1 MFRNTTAG
9 RKTTRACSGTRQPAP
24 LFSLCVFRNTADHA
38 PSQHWP
44 GHKVLFA
51 CMQVP
56 SAPAVSSSPP
66 FSSSAAAT
74 WGERMEEVRASVPMH
89 HRQTHTPPHHPAAP
103 RCAPPEEAT
112 YPTPPASIFPPRRG
126 SRGDL
131 RRLGPVR
138 ATAGAWAIFLSGSSG
153 WCWSA
158 KQWGVEPRARHDLH
172 LAWWGGR
179 DGRGGVGM
187 KGVASC
193 TPTLQGRRCANTAV
207 NAAGAWR
214 AAGRRYARR

>member
-1 MFRNTTAG
+1 MAR
-9 RKTTRACSGTRQPAP
+9 
-24 LFSLCVFRNTADHA
+24 A
-38 PSQHWP
+38 PSVICVYASP
-44 GHKVLFA
+44 
-51 CMQVP
+51 P
-56 SAPAVSSSPP
+56 SAPVVSSCPLFYSP
-66 FSSSAAAT
+66 AAAT

-89 HRQTHTPPHHPAAP
+89 HSANTHAAP
-103 RCAPPEEAT
+103 PPCR
-112 YPTPPASIFPPRRG
+112 PTTCTTRGGDLPHPTCIDIPASPWEPG
-126 SRGDL
+126 AL
-131 RRLGPVR
+131 RRLRPIGGGR
-138 ATAGAWAIFLSGSSG
+138 EGGIFLSGSSG